1 MMLITVI
8 FYLYLADQTPPFNP
22 GRGGLEDLDG
32 LLQPRRRISG
42 RLLVE
47 KNQTLI
53 ASQEDKKVDD
63 RQYLTGVCGESGA

>member
-1 MMLITVI
+1 M
-8 FYLYLADQTPPFNP
+8 YRADQTPPLDP

-47 KNQTLI
+47 KDQTLV
-53 ASQEDKKVDD
+53 ASQEDKKT
-63 RQYLTGVCGESGA
+63 RW